1 MEEKNIIVA
10 NDSEENKAIQ
20 ERLKEIMHN
29 NLVVRVKNLIE
40 QIEANDSSLD
50 GKLII
55 GNICG
60 ATPESVAKW
69 QEPKGRNPQLWT
81 LLPLTNLLGC
91 SIDELLRGFELT
103 DKDIKELEELGLS
116 KESAMQT
123 IEYYSNEKI
132 EDRANQNVVYKM
144 GLEPNKYKKILNLK
158 NVTQERYL
166 FGGEDLIK
174 KVKYSKLL
182 NYTIENDIINH
193 TFNIYI
199 DEIRTNIRDYI
210 NKQYKGMED
219 KIKLKNYRN
228 EIAVD
233 KNRLDTETIYQN
245 IKSSL
250 NIKEIT
256 NIEEKLQKEVE
267 HFIHKAV
274 IDLLFPLDDN
284 K

>member
-219 KIKLKNYRN
+219 KIKIKNYRN

>member
-1 MEEKNIIVA
+1 MEEKNIIA
-10 NDSEENKAIQ
+10 ENNSEENKAIQ

-199 DEIRTNIRDYI
+199 DKIRTNIRDYI

-219 KIKLKNYRN
+219 KIKLKKYRN